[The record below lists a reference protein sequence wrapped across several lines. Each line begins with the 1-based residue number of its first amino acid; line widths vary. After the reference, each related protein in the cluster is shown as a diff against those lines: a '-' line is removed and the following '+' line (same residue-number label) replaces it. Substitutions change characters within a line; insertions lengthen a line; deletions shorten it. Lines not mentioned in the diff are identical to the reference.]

1 MTFSNADRVESLRKF
16 LDANG
21 MKSVGID
28 PRFPLGNIECCT
40 LYRIK
45 STCSAL
51 TLDIPFYVTLAEVM
65 KLEARG
71 GKGFVYG
78 RTEWGPYCKLVCEY
92 YRIRYVIR
100 LSDDEQRAVQKSIYE
115 EV

>member
-51 TLDIPFYVTLAEVM
+51 TRDIPFYVTLAEVM
-65 KLEARG
+65 KLERG

-78 RTEWGPYCKLVCEY
+78 RTEWGPYCKLVCEF
-92 YRIRYVIR
+92 YRIRCVTK
-100 LSDDEQRAVQKSIYE
+100 LSIEEQENVRKSIYE
-115 EV
+115 ED